1 MSSFLSFIDII
12 SPKITLYYKGQTK
25 HSSLPSQIISIIT
38 ILALTVLSVIFSLD
52 FFLKKNPTCFY
63 YNRYIDDTG
72 VFPLNSSSMFHFIS
86 FENYNW
92 DPKAFSMI
100 GVGVSEN
107 KYITTKDNTDFNF
120 WIYEKCTHDDIGDK
134 AKYLD
139 NYTIFQN
146 ALCVKKFYNATTHK
160 VSYYT
165 DKDFKY
171 PTLEHGAS
179 HPGEVFYGLYIQ
191 RCVPTKTSI
200 FNVSECYN
208 ETYSDSLMINS
219 SMYSI
224 YFIDQYINVED
235 YHNPLAYFY
244 HKINNRLSDTSYTK
258 NVLNF
263 HASQIKTRDGFIFEK
278 LSYTDSY
285 VYDTNEK
292 VVHERKE
299 ENNNVEI
306 YGAFY
311 FSMQNMLNVYD
322 RKYKMLQDVVA
333 SIGGIIKLVSIVAF
347 FINYLFYKN
356 TIFNDL
362 RNDMKIK
369 YNKISTTFESSKLL
383 KRLSFSPNTINN
395 LETKN
400 NILQNNYIEKKNYEK
415 INDDSQDQIK
425 DKNYN
430 NIIEQIDISK
440 NKSNKVM
447 KKNNIIS
454 NKTINVKTF
463 GYFTQLSYLICCH
476 KDSNDNPVNALLEFK
491 KKIISEEQI
500 FKYHF
505 LFKSLKHAF
514 NSNVED
520 NNEFYQFFLKEKNT
534 TEIKINK

>member
-1 MSSFLSFIDII
+1 MSTFLSFIDII

-38 ILALTVLSVIFSLD
+38 LLTLTILSVIFSLD

-72 VFPLNSSSMFHFIS
+72 IFPLNSSSMFHFIS

-92 DPKAFSMI
+92 DPKAFSLI
-100 GVGVSEN
+100 GVGVSES
-107 KYITTKDNTDFNF
+107 KYINMKDNTDFNF
-120 WIYEKCTHDDIGDK
+120 WIYEKCTSDDIGDK

-146 ALCVKKFYNATTHK
+146 ALCIKKFYNATTHK
-160 VSYYT
+160 VSYYK
-165 DKDFKY
+165 DNDFKY

-179 HPGEVFYGLYIQ
+179 HPNEVFYGLFIQ
-191 RCVPTKTSI
+191 RCVPKKTSI

-208 ETYSDSLMINS
+208 ETYSDSLMLNS

-235 YHNPLAYFY
+235 YGNPLAYFY

-278 LSYTDSY
+278 LRYTDSY

-292 VVHERKE
+292 VVNERKS

-333 SIGGIIKLVSIVAF
+333 SIGGIIKLISIVAF
-347 FINYLFYKN
+347 FLNYLFYKN

-369 YNKISTTFESSKLL
+369 YNKISTTFETSKLMR
-383 KRLSFSPNTINN
+383 RLSFSINAVN
-395 LETKN
+395 NKENKNILKN
-400 NILQNNYIEKKNYEK
+400 NFLENRKYEK
-415 INDDSQDQIK
+415 FNDSQEQMK

-430 NIIEQIDISK
+430 NIIDQLNNSK
-440 NKSNKVM
+440 NKSNNVL
-447 KKNNIIS
+447 KNTINNVISS
-454 NKTINVKTF
+454 NKTIKFKTMS
-463 GYFTQLSYLICCH
+463 YFTQFSNLICCQ
-476 KDSNDNPVNALLEFK
+476 KDSVNNPVNALIEFK

-505 LFKSLKHAF
+505 LFKSLKNVF
-514 NSNVED
+514 NSNTED
-520 NNEFYQFFLKEKNT
+520 NDGLYQFILKEKNT
-534 TEIKINK
+534 TEIKK

>member
-1 MSSFLSFIDII
+1 MSTFLSFIDII

-38 ILALTVLSVIFSLD
+38 LLTLTILSVIFSLD

-72 VFPLNSSSMFHFIS
+72 IFPLNSSSMFHFIS

-92 DPKAFSMI
+92 DPKAFSLI
-100 GVGVSEN
+100 GVGVSES
-107 KYITTKDNTDFNF
+107 KYINMKDNTDFNF
-120 WIYEKCTHDDIGDK
+120 WIYEKCTSDDIGDK

-146 ALCVKKFYNATTHK
+146 ALCIKKFYNATTHK
-160 VSYYT
+160 VSYYK
-165 DKDFKY
+165 DNDFKY

-179 HPGEVFYGLYIQ
+179 HPNEVFYGLFIQ
-191 RCVPTKTSI
+191 RCVPKKTSI

-208 ETYSDSLMINS
+208 ETYSDSLMLNS

-235 YHNPLAYFY
+235 YGNPLAYFY

-278 LSYTDSY
+278 LRYTDSY

-292 VVHERKE
+292 VVNERKS

-333 SIGGIIKLVSIVAF
+333 SIGGIIKLISIVAF
-347 FINYLFYKN
+347 FLNYLFYKN

-369 YNKISTTFESSKLL
+369 YNKISTTFETSKLMR
-383 KRLSFSPNTINN
+383 RLSFSINAVN
-395 LETKN
+395 NKENKNILKN
-400 NILQNNYIEKKNYEK
+400 NYLENRKYEK
-415 INDDSQDQIK
+415 FNDSQEQMK

-430 NIIEQIDISK
+430 NIIDQLNNSK
-440 NKSNKVM
+440 NKSNNVL
-447 KKNNIIS
+447 KNTINNVISS
-454 NKTINVKTF
+454 NKTIKFKTMS
-463 GYFTQLSYLICCH
+463 YFTQFSNLICCQ
-476 KDSNDNPVNALLEFK
+476 KDSVNNPVNALIEFK

-505 LFKSLKHAF
+505 LFKSLKNVF
-514 NSNVED
+514 NSNTED
-520 NNEFYQFFLKEKNT
+520 NDGLYQFILKEKNT
-534 TEIKINK
+534 TEIKK

>member
-1 MSSFLSFIDII
+1 MSTFLSFIDII

-38 ILALTVLSVIFSLD
+38 LLTLTILSVIFSLD

-72 VFPLNSSSMFHFIS
+72 IFPLNSSSMFHFIS

-92 DPKAFSMI
+92 DPKAFSLI
-100 GVGVSEN
+100 GVGVSES
-107 KYITTKDNTDFNF
+107 KYINMKDNTDFNF
-120 WIYEKCTHDDIGDK
+120 WIYEKCTSDDIGDK

-146 ALCVKKFYNATTHK
+146 ALCIKKFYNATTHK
-160 VSYYT
+160 VSYYK
-165 DKDFKY
+165 DNDFKY

-179 HPGEVFYGLYIQ
+179 HPNEVFYGLFIQ
-191 RCVPTKTSI
+191 RCVPKKTSI

-208 ETYSDSLMINS
+208 ETYSDSLMLNS

-235 YHNPLAYFY
+235 YGNPLAYFY

-278 LSYTDSY
+278 LRYTDSY

-292 VVHERKE
+292 VVNERKS

-333 SIGGIIKLVSIVAF
+333 SIGGIIKLISIVAF
-347 FINYLFYKN
+347 FLNYLFYKN

-369 YNKISTTFESSKLL
+369 YNKISTTFETSKLMR
-383 KRLSFSPNTINN
+383 RLSFSINAVN
-395 LETKN
+395 NIENKNILKN
-400 NILQNNYIEKKNYEK
+400 NFLENRKYEK
-415 INDDSQDQIK
+415 FNDSQEQMK

-430 NIIEQIDISK
+430 NIIDQLNNSK
-440 NKSNKVM
+440 NKSNNVL
-447 KKNNIIS
+447 KNTINNVISS
-454 NKTINVKTF
+454 NKTIKFKTMS
-463 GYFTQLSYLICCH
+463 YFTQFSNLICCQ
-476 KDSNDNPVNALLEFK
+476 KDSINNPVNALIEFK

-505 LFKSLKHAF
+505 LFKSLKNVF
-514 NSNVED
+514 NSNTED
-520 NNEFYQFFLKEKNT
+520 NNELYQFILKEKNT
-534 TEIKINK
+534 IEIKK

>member
-1 MSSFLSFIDII
+1 MSTFLSFIDII

-38 ILALTVLSVIFSLD
+38 LLTLTILSVIFSLD

-72 VFPLNSSSMFHFIS
+72 IFPLNSSSMFHFIS

-107 KYITTKDNTDFNF
+107 KYISIKDNTDFNF
-120 WIYEKCTHDDIGDK
+120 WIYEKCTSDDIGDK
-134 AKYLD
+134 AKYLN

-146 ALCVKKFYNATTHK
+146 ALCIKKFYNATTHK
-160 VSYYT
+160 VSYYK
-165 DKDFKY
+165 DHDFKY

-179 HPGEVFYGLYIQ
+179 HPGEVFYGLFIQ

-208 ETYSDSLMINS
+208 ETYSDSLMLNS

-235 YHNPLAYFY
+235 YGNPLAYFY

-278 LSYTDSY
+278 LRYTDSY

-292 VVHERKE
+292 VVNERKS

-333 SIGGIIKLVSIVAF
+333 SIGGIIKLISIVAF
-347 FINYLFYKN
+347 FLNYLFYKN

-369 YNKISTTFESSKLL
+369 YNKISTTFETSKLMR
-383 KRLSFSPNTINN
+383 RLSFSINAVN
-395 LETKN
+395 NIENKNILKN
-400 NILQNNYIEKKNYEK
+400 NFLENRKYEK
-415 INDDSQDQIK
+415 FNDSQEQMK

-430 NIIEQIDISK
+430 NIIDQLNNSK
-440 NKSNKVM
+440 NKSNNVL
-447 KKNNIIS
+447 KNTINNVISS
-454 NKTINVKTF
+454 NKTIKFKTMS
-463 GYFTQLSYLICCH
+463 YFTQFSNLICCQ
-476 KDSNDNPVNALLEFK
+476 KDSVNNPVNALIEFK

-505 LFKSLKHAF
+505 LFKSLKNVF
-514 NSNVED
+514 NSNTED
-520 NNEFYQFFLKEKNT
+520 NDGLYQFILREKNT
-534 TEIKINK
+534 TELKK

>member
-1 MSSFLSFIDII
+1 MSTFLSFIDII

-38 ILALTVLSVIFSLD
+38 LLTLTILSVIFSLD

-72 VFPLNSSSMFHFIS
+72 IFPLNSSSMFHFIS

-92 DPKAFSMI
+92 DPKAFSLI
-100 GVGVSEN
+100 GVGVSES
-107 KYITTKDNTDFNF
+107 KYINMKDNTDFNF
-120 WIYEKCTHDDIGDK
+120 WIYEKCTSDDIGDK

-146 ALCVKKFYNATTHK
+146 ALCIKKFYNATTHK
-160 VSYYT
+160 VSYYK
-165 DKDFKY
+165 DNDFKY

-179 HPGEVFYGLYIQ
+179 HPNEVFYGLFIQ
-191 RCVPTKTSI
+191 RCVPKKTSI

-208 ETYSDSLMINS
+208 ETYSDSLMLNS

-235 YHNPLAYFY
+235 YGNPLAYFY

-278 LSYTDSY
+278 LRYTDSY

-292 VVHERKE
+292 VVNERKS

-333 SIGGIIKLVSIVAF
+333 SIGGIIKLISIVAF
-347 FINYLFYKN
+347 FLNYLFYKN

-369 YNKISTTFESSKLL
+369 YNKISTTFETSKLMR
-383 KRLSFSPNTINN
+383 RLSFSINAVN
-395 LETKN
+395 NIENKNILKN
-400 NILQNNYIEKKNYEK
+400 NFLENRKYEK
-415 INDDSQDQIK
+415 FNDSQEQMK

-430 NIIEQIDISK
+430 NIIDQLNNSK
-440 NKSNKVM
+440 NKSNNVL
-447 KKNNIIS
+447 KNTINNVISS
-454 NKTINVKTF
+454 NKTIKFKTMS
-463 GYFTQLSYLICCH
+463 YFTQFSNLICCQ
-476 KDSNDNPVNALLEFK
+476 KDSVNNPVNALIEFK

-505 LFKSLKHAF
+505 LFKSLKNVF
-514 NSNVED
+514 NSNTED
-520 NNEFYQFFLKEKNT
+520 NDGLYQFILREKNT
-534 TEIKINK
+534 TELKK

>member
-1 MSSFLSFIDII
+1 MSTFLSFIDII

-38 ILALTVLSVIFSLD
+38 LLTLTILSVIFSLD

-72 VFPLNSSSMFHFIS
+72 IFPLNSSSMFHFIS

-92 DPKAFSMI
+92 DPKAFSLI
-100 GVGVSEN
+100 GVGVSES
-107 KYITTKDNTDFNF
+107 KYINMKDNTDFNF
-120 WIYEKCTHDDIGDK
+120 WIYEKCTSDDIGDK

-146 ALCVKKFYNATTHK
+146 ALCIKKFYNATTHK
-160 VSYYT
+160 VSYYK
-165 DKDFKY
+165 DNDFKY

-179 HPGEVFYGLYIQ
+179 HPNEVFYGLFIQ
-191 RCVPTKTSI
+191 RCVPKKTSI

-208 ETYSDSLMINS
+208 ETYSDSLMLNS

-235 YHNPLAYFY
+235 YGNPLAYFY

-278 LSYTDSY
+278 LRYTDSY

-292 VVHERKE
+292 VVNERKS

-333 SIGGIIKLVSIVAF
+333 SIGGIIKLISIVAF
-347 FINYLFYKN
+347 FLNYLFYKN

-369 YNKISTTFESSKLL
+369 YNKISTTFETSKLMR
-383 KRLSFSPNTINN
+383 RLSFSINAVN
-395 LETKN
+395 NIENKNILKN
-400 NILQNNYIEKKNYEK
+400 NFLENRKYEK
-415 INDDSQDQIK
+415 FNDSQEQMK
-425 DKNYN
+425 DKNYS
-430 NIIEQIDISK
+430 NIIDQLNNSK
-440 NKSNKVM
+440 NKSNNVL
-447 KKNNIIS
+447 KNTINNVISS
-454 NKTINVKTF
+454 NKTIKFKTMS
-463 GYFTQLSYLICCH
+463 YFTQFSNLICCQ
-476 KDSNDNPVNALLEFK
+476 KDSVNNPVNALIEFK

-505 LFKSLKHAF
+505 LFKSLKNVF
-514 NSNVED
+514 NSNTED
-520 NNEFYQFFLKEKNT
+520 NDGLYQFILREKNT
-534 TEIKINK
+534 TELKK

>member
-1 MSSFLSFIDII
+1 MSTFLSFIDII

-38 ILALTVLSVIFSLD
+38 LLTLTILSVIFSLD

-72 VFPLNSSSMFHFIS
+72 IFPLNSSSMFHFIS

-92 DPKAFSMI
+92 DPKAFSLI
-100 GVGVSEN
+100 GVGVSES
-107 KYITTKDNTDFNF
+107 KYINMKDNTDFNF
-120 WIYEKCTHDDIGDK
+120 WIYEKCTSDDIGDK

-146 ALCVKKFYNATTHK
+146 ALCIKKFYNATTHK
-160 VSYYT
+160 VSYYK
-165 DKDFKY
+165 DNDFKY

-179 HPGEVFYGLYIQ
+179 HPNEVFYGLFIQ
-191 RCVPTKTSI
+191 RCVPKKTSI

-208 ETYSDSLMINS
+208 ETYSDSLMLNS

-235 YHNPLAYFY
+235 YGNPLAYFY

-278 LSYTDSY
+278 LRYTDSY

-292 VVHERKE
+292 VVNERKS

-333 SIGGIIKLVSIVAF
+333 SIGGIIKLISIVAF
-347 FINYLFYKN
+347 FLNYLFYKN

-369 YNKISTTFESSKLL
+369 YNKISTTFETSKLMR
-383 KRLSFSPNTINN
+383 RLSFSINAVN
-395 LETKN
+395 NKENKNILKN
-400 NILQNNYIEKKNYEK
+400 NFLENRKYEK
-415 INDDSQDQIK
+415 FNDSQEQMK

-430 NIIEQIDISK
+430 NIIDQLNNSK
-440 NKSNKVM
+440 NKSNNVL
-447 KKNNIIS
+447 KNTINNVISS
-454 NKTINVKTF
+454 NKTIKFKTMS
-463 GYFTQLSYLICCH
+463 YFTQFSNLICCQ
-476 KDSNDNPVNALLEFK
+476 KDSINNPVNALIEFK

-505 LFKSLKHAF
+505 LFKSLKNVF
-514 NSNVED
+514 NSNTED
-520 NNEFYQFFLKEKNT
+520 NDGLYQFILKEKNT
-534 TEIKINK
+534 TEIKK

>member
-1 MSSFLSFIDII
+1 MSTFLSFIDII

-38 ILALTVLSVIFSLD
+38 LLTLTILSVIFSLD

-72 VFPLNSSSMFHFIS
+72 IFPLNSSSMFHFIS

-92 DPKAFSMI
+92 DPKAFSLI
-100 GVGVSEN
+100 GVGVSES
-107 KYITTKDNTDFNF
+107 KYINMKDNTDFNF
-120 WIYEKCTHDDIGDK
+120 WIYEKCTSDDIGDK

-146 ALCVKKFYNATTHK
+146 ALCIKKFYNATTHK
-160 VSYYT
+160 VSYYK
-165 DKDFKY
+165 DNDFKY

-179 HPGEVFYGLYIQ
+179 HPNEVFYGLFIQ
-191 RCVPTKTSI
+191 RCVPKKTSI

-208 ETYSDSLMINS
+208 ETYSDSLMLNS

-235 YHNPLAYFY
+235 YGNPLAYFY

-278 LSYTDSY
+278 LRYTDSY

-292 VVHERKE
+292 VVNERKS

-333 SIGGIIKLVSIVAF
+333 SIGGIIKLISIVAF
-347 FINYLFYKN
+347 FLNYLFYKN

-369 YNKISTTFESSKLL
+369 YNKISTTFETSKLMR
-383 KRLSFSPNTINN
+383 RLSFSINAVN
-395 LETKN
+395 NIENKNILKN
-400 NILQNNYIEKKNYEK
+400 NFLENRKYEK
-415 INDDSQDQIK
+415 FNDSQEQMK

-430 NIIEQIDISK
+430 NIIDQLNNSK
-440 NKSNKVM
+440 NKSNNVL
-447 KKNNIIS
+447 KNTINNVIS
-454 NKTINVKTF
+454 SKKTIKFKTMS
-463 GYFTQLSYLICCH
+463 YFTQFSNLICCQ
-476 KDSNDNPVNALLEFK
+476 KDSVNNPVNALIEFK

-505 LFKSLKHAF
+505 LFKSLKNVF
-514 NSNVED
+514 NSNTED
-520 NNEFYQFFLKEKNT
+520 NDGLYQFILREKNT
-534 TEIKINK
+534 TELKK

>member
-1 MSSFLSFIDII
+1 MSTFLSFIDII

-38 ILALTVLSVIFSLD
+38 LLTLTILSVIFSLD

-72 VFPLNSSSMFHFIS
+72 IFPLNSSSMFHFIS

-92 DPKAFSMI
+92 DPKAFSLI
-100 GVGVSEN
+100 GVGVSES
-107 KYITTKDNTDFNF
+107 KYINMKDNTDFNF
-120 WIYEKCTHDDIGDK
+120 WIYEKCTSDDIGDK

-146 ALCVKKFYNATTHK
+146 ALCIKKFYNATTHK
-160 VSYYT
+160 VSYYK
-165 DKDFKY
+165 DNDFKY

-179 HPGEVFYGLYIQ
+179 HPNEVFYGLFIQ
-191 RCVPTKTSI
+191 RCVPKKTSI

-208 ETYSDSLMINS
+208 ETYSDSLMLNS

-235 YHNPLAYFY
+235 YGNPLAYFY

-278 LSYTDSY
+278 LRYTDSY

-292 VVHERKE
+292 VVNERKS

-333 SIGGIIKLVSIVAF
+333 SIGGIIKLISIVAF
-347 FINYLFYKN
+347 FLNYLFYKN

-369 YNKISTTFESSKLL
+369 YNKISTTFETSKLMR
-383 KRLSFSPNTINN
+383 RLSFSINAVN
-395 LETKN
+395 NIENKNILKN
-400 NILQNNYIEKKNYEK
+400 NFLENRKYEK
-415 INDDSQDQIK
+415 FNDSQEQMK

-430 NIIEQIDISK
+430 NIIDQLNNSK
-440 NKSNKVM
+440 NKSNNVL
-447 KKNNIIS
+447 KNTINNVISS
-454 NKTINVKTF
+454 NKTIKFKTMS
-463 GYFTQLSYLICCH
+463 YFTQFSNLICCQ
-476 KDSNDNPVNALLEFK
+476 KDSINNPVNALIEFK

-505 LFKSLKHAF
+505 LFKSLKNVF
-514 NSNVED
+514 NSNTED
-520 NNEFYQFFLKEKNT
+520 NDGLYQFILREKNT
-534 TEIKINK
+534 TELKK